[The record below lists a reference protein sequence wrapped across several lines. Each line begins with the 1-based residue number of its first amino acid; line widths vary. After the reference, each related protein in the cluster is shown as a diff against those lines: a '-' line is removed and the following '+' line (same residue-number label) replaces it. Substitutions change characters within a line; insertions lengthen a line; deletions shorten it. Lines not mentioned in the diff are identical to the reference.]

1 MTELA
6 RAVAT
11 LRVFGDALDP
21 AEVTRLLGVEP
32 SRAES
37 KGQAITGRSG
47 HVRIAKTGRWY
58 LELHES
64 VPGDLDAQVQELLA
78 RVHQDIV
85 VWRELASRFDL
96 DLFCGWFMAGGNE
109 GVELSPA
116 TLLALGERGIRL
128 GIDLYAPDGD

>member
-1 MTELA
+1 MAELA

-11 LRVFGDALDP
+11 LRLFGDALDP
-21 AEVTRLLGVEP
+21 AEITRLLGVEP

-47 HVRIAKTGRWY
+47 HVRIAKTGRWCH
-58 LELHES
+58 ELNES

-78 RVHQDIV
+78 RGHPPIE
-85 VWRELASRFDL
+85 VWRELASRFEI
-96 DLFCGWFMAGGNE
+96 DLFCGWFMAEGNE
-109 GVELSPA
+109 GIELSPA

-128 GIDLYAPDGD
+128 GIDLYAPDCD